1 MPTLNIEGRNVQVD
15 DSFLKLSS
23 DQQNATVD
31 EIAKSFGASNAEPA
45 DHGLSERQKLSPV
58 EKAISPIT
66 SYPETYQRMN
76 KEARDM
82 VSSGA
87 DQMARGFGNAK
98 EASFDGLGD
107 AAIGAGKVALGGIG
121 FVASPINAAYR
132 SIVGQ
137 PVEDTTSIP
146 REYTEFAAQLATPGI
161 GLPGAIKAPVP
172 SAAPRIYV
180 GPSNE
185 IVDAANRVSAV
196 APEPVNVPRA
206 FASDNMAVQRTAQGI
221 RNLPVIGDAIPRATS
236 EMTDQLGNAVKSIA
250 SSYGEGSGPNVASR
264 IGRNI
269 GSQAEAEAQAAGDA
283 AANSDAAVLADWERA
298 HTGARD
304 AIGAAETNAADAARR
319 TVGDMSPQDMGAT
332 LIARLRQGEREAHAT
347 KERLYGIA
355 GNSDGAIHADAVRG
369 LRRDVTRALDDE
381 GLVVDPTL
389 TPAAERMLAELDN
402 TATIRMKRSPD
413 PALVQ
418 PDRPVASGAETSS
431 QVAQNAKPADSS
443 AGKPSLLEFL
453 ASKGGLGPDAELEA
467 IGGHG
472 HTVNVEGIGRRKLV
486 RQGGLPLDY
495 AREAAEEAGYL
506 RGDHNGTSTT
516 NDLLDAIDAEIRGQK
531 RYPEGFEGTVSK
543 RENIARS
550 ERDQHEYDQH
560 IRGFEDDLA
569 AAGHSKLPADVK
581 QQAIRLMADQRMSAD
596 TAVEH
601 ALRQLEHGDNALY
614 GASLR
619 GAPVDMQVLEQ
630 TRKRLNALSR
640 AATNDADRRAARHV
654 ISAYDDWLGSAFDRA
669 LFSGSDEALQS
680 YRAARAANTEWR
692 QRFGFNQR
700 DDADRIVNRI
710 VTGEVTPQEVSN
722 YIVGASKV
730 GAKGVSSRLLT
741 RLAEATG
748 NDPEALQAIRGG
760 VWNRL
765 SQATEGTA
773 AKPSAKVIDDIN
785 EFLNGSGQDVANRLF
800 TPEQRGVMRA
810 YADTLRRGG
819 QARETLEEAAKNT
832 KPTSI
837 KPEIG
842 PMQDLANSV
851 LGKGGKSDEALFNAI
866 DSYAKAGGRS
876 DVQTLADI
884 VRNIPVKDRGDLA
897 GSIIRNL
904 GQSKQT
910 GGFSLDL
917 YASEWSKYTP
927 QAKAILFGNS
937 GPYRTALDDIAKISQ
952 RYKDIGKRFGNPSG
966 TAQNANLLGTAA
978 WVATSPFTAI
988 PTLVGAGVAAKMLS
1002 APAGASSLAKWGKAY
1017 EAVQFSPNPQRLI
1030 AFQIASRNLANT
1042 ASGFGANVDPTNL
1055 MRLIQSPGKAA
1066 ADEQQPQVP
1075 GRVSQ

>member
-1 MPTLNIEGRNVQVD
+1 MPTLNIEGRSVQVD
-15 DSFLKLSS
+15 DSFLKLSA

-31 EIAKSFGASNAEPA
+31 EIAKSFGAKSDAEPA
-45 DHGLSERQKLSPV
+45 DHGLSERQKLSPI
-58 EKAISPIT
+58 EKAVSPIT

-76 KEARDM
+76 KEARDQ
-82 VSSGA
+82 VSRGIGQLST
-87 DQMARGFGNAK
+87 GFGNAR
-98 EASFDGLGD
+98 EASFDGLWD
-107 AAIGAGKVALGGIG
+107 AAKGAANVGLGTIGY
-121 FVASPINAAYR
+121 VASPISAAYR
-132 SIVGQ
+132 SVIGQ
-137 PVEDTTSIP
+137 PVEDVTGIP

-161 GLPGAIKAPVP
+161 GLPGTVKTPTPNLPRPAPVVP
-172 SAAPRIYV
+172 T
-180 GPSNE
+180 NE
-185 IVDAANRVSAV
+185 IVDAARRVSEV

-206 FASDNMAVQRTAQGI
+206 FASDNMATQRTAQGI
-221 RNLPVIGDAIPRATS
+221 RNLPVIGDAIPRATG

-264 IGRNI
+264 IGRNL
-269 GSQAEAEAQAAGDA
+269 GSQAEAETQAASA
-283 AANSDAAVLADWERA
+283 AAAQSDAAVLADWERA

-304 AIGAAETNAADAARR
+304 AIGAAETNAADATRR
-319 TVGDMSPQDMGAT
+319 AVGDMSPQDMGAT

-347 KERLYGIA
+347 KERLYGVA
-355 GNSDGAIHADAVRG
+355 ANSDGAIDANAVRG
-369 LRRDVTRALDDE
+369 IRADVTRSLDE
-381 GLVVDPTL
+381 QGLVVDPML
-389 TPAAERMLAELDN
+389 TPAASRMVTELDN
-402 TATIRMKRSPD
+402 ISSLRIPNR
-413 PALVQ
+413 
-418 PDRPVASGAETSS
+418 VASPTST
-431 QVAQNAKPADSS
+431 VPAGSD
-443 AGKPSLLEFL
+443 
-453 ASKGGLGPDAELEA
+453 
-467 IGGHG
+467 
-472 HTVNVEGIGRRKLV
+472 VNVAAV
-486 RQGGLPLDY
+486 NMQG
-495 AREAAEEAGYL
+495 
-506 RGDHNGTSTT
+506 
-516 NDLLDAIDAEIRGQK
+516 
-531 RYPEGFEGTVSK
+531 
-543 RENIARS
+543 
-550 ERDQHEYDQH
+550 
-560 IRGFEDDLA
+560 
-569 AAGHSKLPADVK
+569 
-581 QQAIRLMADQRMSAD
+581 
-596 TAVEH
+596 
-601 ALRQLEHGDNALY
+601 
-614 GASLR
+614 
-619 GAPVDMQVLEQ
+619 LEQ

-654 ISAYDDWLGSAFDRA
+654 IGAFDDWIGNAFDNA

-680 YRAARAANTEWR
+680 YRAARAANADWR
-692 QRFGFNQR
+692 QRFGFNAR

-741 RLAEATG
+741 RLADATG

-773 AKPSAKVIDDIN
+773 AKPPAKIINDIH
-785 EFLNGSGQDVANRLF
+785 EFLNGSGQDVAHRLF
-800 TPEQRGVMRA
+800 TPEQQGVMRA

-832 KPTSI
+832 KPSPMETN
-837 KPEIG
+837 IG
-842 PMQDLANSV
+842 PMQELASAV
-851 LGKGGKSDEALFNAI
+851 LGKNGKSDEALFNAI

-917 YASEWSKYTP
+917 YASEWAKYTP

-978 WVATSPFTAI
+978 WVATSPYTAI
-988 PTLVGAGVAAKMLS
+988 PTLLGAGVAAKMLS

-1017 EAVQFSPNPQRLI
+1017 EALQFSPDAQRLV
-1030 AFQIASRNLANT
+1030 AFQIASRNLTNT
-1042 ASGFGANVDPTNL
+1042 ASGFGANVNPADF
-1055 MRLIQSPGKAA
+1055 MRLIQSPQKAA

-1075 GRVSQ
+1075 RRVSQ

>member
-1 MPTLNIEGRNVQVD
+1 MPSFTIDAPNGKSYTIEGENAQGALAALQQHLG
-15 DSFLKLSS
+15 DSSSS
-23 DQQNATVD
+23 DGKTSILDAVTD
-31 EIAKSFGASNAEPA
+31 IPSEIGKAASSAVEKITAPVTA
-45 DHGLSERQKLSPV
+45 GGPRGLLTTGRAALAVPELLMSPV
-58 EKAISPIT
+58 TGAVRSIGGHLMAAGERAFGENVVNPISEYLGGKAQHPDPAQMYDT
-66 SYPETYQRMN
+66 A
-76 KEARDM
+76 KGDVDLAL
-82 VSSGA
+82 SGA
-87 DQMARGFGNAK
+87 AAK
-98 EASFDGLGD
+98 GP
-107 AAIGAGKVALGGIG
+107 IPAG
-121 FVASPINAAYR
+121 S
-132 SIVGQ
+132 
-137 PVEDTTSIP
+137 
-146 REYTEFAAQLATPGI
+146 
-161 GLPGAIKAPVP
+161 
-172 SAAPRIYV
+172 PRIYV
-180 GPSNE
+180 SPSNE
-185 IVDAANRVSAV
+185 IVDAASRVSQV
-196 APEPVNVPRA
+196 APEPINVPHA

-221 RNLPVIGDAIPRATS
+221 RNLPVIGDAIPRATG

-269 GSQAEAEAQAAGDA
+269 GSQAEAEAQAASDA
-283 AANSDAAVLADWERA
+283 AASSDAAVLADWERA
-298 HTGARD
+298 HTSARD

-369 LRRDVTRALDDE
+369 LRGDVTRALDE
-381 GLVVDPTL
+381 QGLVVDPTL
-389 TPAAERMLAELDN
+389 TPAAERMLKELDN
-402 TATIRMKRSPD
+402 TSTIRMQRSPD
-413 PALVQ
+413 APLVQ
-418 PDRPVASGAETSS
+418 PGPSVPNAS
-431 QVAQNAKPADSS
+431 PAAPSS
-443 AGKPSLLEFL
+443 AAISAVTGAARPSLLEFI
-453 ASKGGLGPDAELEA
+453 AQKGGLGPDAELEA
-467 IGGHG
+467 IGAHG
-472 HTVNVEGIGRRKLV
+472 HTVNVEGVGRRKLV

-516 NDLLDAIDAEIRGQK
+516 NDLLDAINAEIRGQK

-543 RENIARS
+543 RETVARS
-550 ERDQHEYDQH
+550 ERDQHEYDRH

-569 AAGHSKLPADVK
+569 AAGHSGLPADVK
-581 QQAIRLMADQRMSAD
+581 QQAIRLMSEDRMPANA
-596 TAVEH
+596 AVEH

-614 GASLR
+614 SGSLR
-619 GAPVDMQVLEQ
+619 NSPVDMQVLEQ

-700 DDADRIVNRI
+700 DDADRVINKI

-773 AKPSAKVIDDIN
+773 AKPSSKIINDVN

-800 TPEQRGVMRA
+800 TPEQRGIMRA
-810 YADTLRRGG
+810 YTDTLRRGG
-819 QARETLEEAAKNT
+819 QARETLEEAAKNS
-832 KPTSI
+832 KPSPM
-837 KPEIG
+837 KADIG
-842 PMQDLANSV
+842 PMQELANAV

-866 DSYAKAGGRS
+866 NSYAKAGGRS

-884 VRNIPVKDRGDLA
+884 VRSIPVKDRGDLA
-897 GSIIRNL
+897 GSIVRKL
-904 GQSKQT
+904 GQSKQA

-927 QAKAILFGNS
+927 QAKEILFGNS
-937 GPYRTALDDIAKISQ
+937 GPYRVALDDIAKISQ

-988 PTLVGAGVAAKMLS
+988 PTLLGAGVAAKMLS
-1002 APAGASSLAKWGKAY
+1002 APAGAASLAKWGKAY
-1017 EAVQFSPNPQRLI
+1017 EALQFAANPQRMI

-1042 ASGFGANVDPTNL
+1042 ASGFGVHVDPMNL
-1055 MRLIQSPGKAA
+1055 MRLIQSPQKAA
-1066 ADEQQPQVP
+1066 ADDQQAQVP
-1075 GRVSQ
+1075 GRVRQ